1 MKGTVFK
8 LSWVSLSLLALIGG
22 FFTVATMPVSPAQ
35 GAACFSTKTTADG
48 LGSDDVLGVYADG
61 SNVYAATLSGLSISI
76 DGGTSFPTTFTT
88 VTAPAIGSNAVR
100 GVYADGLN
108 IYAATDGGL
117 SISTNGGTS
126 FTNKTTED
134 GLGSNAVSGVYDG
147 VSAEDGLSVYAA
159 TTSGLSI
166 SRNGGAR
173 FPATFTASTEPAIG
187 SDSVLGVYA
196 VGSNVYAATTGGLS
210 ISTNE
215 GNRFTNKTTE
225 DGLGSNVVRGVYVDA
240 SEDLD
245 LPIVYAATLSGLSIS
260 TNGGTS
266 FTNKT
271 TADGLGNNAVNGVY
285 ADGLNI
291 YAATDGGLSISTD
304 GGATFTTVTT
314 PAIGSNNVK
323 GVYADGL
330 NIYAATEG
338 GLSISADC
346 VSSSGSSASPSATSA
361 SPGIPGIFLA
371 VNEVLVGTP
380 ADGAP
385 VYCGADAIQPNSTY
399 SLSVQSV
406 MNSALTRT
414 VVAAGTVNSRGHLDE
429 RFELPALNPGTYKIV
444 MTGTHRLGHLLVL
457 TNYLTVG
464 ANGNIVSVSA
474 ESQQPFL
481 N

>member
-1 MKGTVFK
+1 MFK

-100 GVYADGLN
+100 
-108 IYAATDGGL
+108 
-117 SISTNGGTS
+117 
-126 FTNKTTED
+126 
-134 GLGSNAVSGVYDG
+134 
-147 VSAEDGLSVYAA
+147 
-159 TTSGLSI
+159 
-166 SRNGGAR
+166 
-173 FPATFTASTEPAIG
+173 
-187 SDSVLGVYA
+187 
-196 VGSNVYAATTGGLS
+196 
-210 ISTNE
+210 
-215 GNRFTNKTTE
+215 
-225 DGLGSNVVRGVYVDA
+225 
-240 SEDLD
+240 
-245 LPIVYAATLSGLSIS
+245 
-260 TNGGTS
+260 
-266 FTNKT
+266 
-271 TADGLGNNAVNGVY
+271 GVY

-444 MTGTHRLGHLLVL
+444 MTGTHRLGHQLVL